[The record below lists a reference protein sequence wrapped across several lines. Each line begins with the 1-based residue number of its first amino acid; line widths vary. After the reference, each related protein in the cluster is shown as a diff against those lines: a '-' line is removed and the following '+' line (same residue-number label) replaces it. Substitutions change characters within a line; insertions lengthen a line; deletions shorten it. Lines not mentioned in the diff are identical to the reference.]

1 MNHRPWLQSAI
12 FLAVLCAA
20 LPSGAAPLEDAWLAL
35 HRKGDAAVHAG
46 NLREAINAW
55 REAWAIQPSADLA
68 CNLGRTELREG
79 HDRAAAEWLTR
90 CVRLSPKATEPSAL
104 ARQLDE
110 VNERDLARARVA
122 ALTFDVDPGAEVF
135 IDGVSVGQAPFEDP
149 IFVEPTSHAI
159 KAVLGARS
167 TSKAIDAK
175 PGAAI
180 HVELPLPQE
189 ARPPPR
195 LAALPPKEPRAI
207 APRAKAAPAAV
218 WPIALTT
225 VAVAGGIAGGAF
237 RAMSDAVY
245 ADTRAQF
252 KLVHIRT
259 PDTCRNSGKDVLC
272 SKVVAMND
280 ESNLY
285 LSISALMFTVAG
297 ASGAGAGA
305 LWLQRAGILALPTIG
320 ASGVVVMG
328 RW

>member
-20 LPSGAAPLEDAWLAL
+20 LPSGAAPLDDAWLAL

-68 CNLGRTELREG
+68 CNLGRAELREG

-90 CVRLSPKATEPSAL
+90 CVRLSPKATEPSDL
-104 ARQLDE
+104 ARLVDA
-110 VNERDLARARVA
+110 VKERDLARARVA

-149 IFVEPTSHAI
+149 IFVEPTSHSI

-167 TSKAIDAK
+167 TSRAIDAK

-189 ARPPPR
+189 ARPRP
-195 LAALPPKEPRAI
+195 AALPPKEPRAI

-218 WPIALTT
+218 WPIAVTAS
-225 VAVAGGIAGGAF
+225 VAVAAGIAGGAF
-237 RAMSDAVY
+237 FAMSDAAH
-245 ADTRAQF
+245 ADARAQL

-272 SKVVAMND
+272 SKVVSLND
-280 ESNLY
+280 QSNLY
-285 LSISALMFTVAG
+285 RNIGALMVTVAG
-297 ASGAGAGA
+297 ASGAGSAA
-305 LWLQRAGILALPTIG
+305 LWLQRAGILVLPTIG